1 MKIEVIRTFDGGFD
15 VVGVN
20 AFVKHFDTETFKNQ
34 YLFKLRSLTK
44 KIGPDSI
51 WMVPS
56 SPHSNEYEFY
66 HEHSSGRY
74 YIIRNKEN
82 KIVKVPGKDNAE
94 AFARSLSLKDVVFL
108 N

>member
-1 MKIEVIRTFDGGFD
+1 MKIKIYKTFDGGFD

-20 AFVKHFDTETFKNQ
+20 AFKKHFDTEVYKNQ
-34 YLFKLRSLTK
+34 YLFKLRSSTK
-44 KIGPDSI
+44 KHGENI

-56 SPHSNEYEFY
+56 SPINNEYEFY
-66 HEHSSGRY
+66 HEYKPGIF
-74 YIIRNKEN
+74 YIIRNKQN

-94 AFARSLSLKDVVFL
+94 AFARNLKLKDVVFL

>member
-1 MKIEVIRTFDGGFD
+1 MKIEVRKHPSGGYD

-34 YLFKLRSLTK
+34 YLFKLRALTK
-44 KIGPDSI
+44 KFGPDNI
-51 WMVPS
+51 WMVPC
-56 SPHSNEYEFY
+56 SPHNNDYEFY
-66 HEHSSGRY
+66 HEHTTGVF
-74 YIIRNKEN
+74 YIIRNREN

-94 AFARSLSLKDVVFL
+94 AFLRSFSLKNVVFL